1 MFKSG
6 RDAATIPVMS
16 KPKRHYENAG
26 LLWLDLEMTGLN
38 SSIDRILEL
47 ACIAT
52 KFDFEPLATYESGVL
67 QDESE
72 IKSLLEANEFAKS
85 RPAETAEL
93 IRVSLDGRPEP
104 DVERAV
110 IDIINTQFGDADVY
124 LAGNSIHADRGF
136 IKKWMPALDARLD
149 YRMLDVSAWKLVYEA
164 NHQHLFKKA
173 ERHRA
178 LDDIKESIGELK
190 FYTRFI
196 KP

>member
-1 MFKSG
+1 
-6 RDAATIPVMS
+6 MS

-38 SSIDRILEL
+38 PSVDRILEL

-52 KFDFEPLATYESGVL
+52 KFDFEALATYESGVF
-67 QDESE
+67 QDEPE
-72 IKSLLEANEFAKS
+72 IRKLLATNEFAKS
-85 RPAETAEL
+85 RPVETAEL
-93 IRVSLDGRPEP
+93 IRVSLGGRPEQ
-104 DVERAV
+104 DVERDV
-110 IDIINTQFGDADVY
+110 IKIINEQFGDADVY

-164 NHQHLFKKA
+164 NYQRLFKKA
-173 ERHRA
+173 EKHRA

-190 FYTRFI
+190 FYMRFI